1 MKPRAGYELWF
12 QDETEPSLLPYLVG
26 CWGPRGE
33 QTRVPT
39 PGKNAKRVVFGAVR
53 CGYDRFI
60 GLTCPRKNGTA
71 FCELLMRIALRARR
85 IRKKIFLVT
94 DNARFHKTKKGEA
107 LIKELA
113 AWVKIVWLPK
123 YSSNLNAIEVFWKH
137 MKRTCFGNT
146 LYRSAEEFERH
157 VDEVVERL
165 CRDPEA
171 VLGPAAEMGIAS

>member
-1 MKPRAGYELWF
+1 M
-12 QDETEPSLLPYLVG
+12 
-26 CWGPRGE
+26 
-33 QTRVPT
+33 PT

-53 CGYDRFI
+53 HGYDRFI

-71 FCELLMRIALRARR
+71 FRELLTRIALRARR

-107 LIKELA
+107 LIKELSP
-113 AWVKIVWLPK
+113 WVKVVWLPK
-123 YSSNLNAIEVFWKH
+123 YSANLNAIEVFWKH

-157 VDEVVERL
+157 VDDVVARL

-171 VLGPAAEMGIAS
+171 VLAPTAEMRIAS